1 MTYCV
6 GLRLDNGLVFM
17 SDTLTN
23 AGVDNINRNK
33 KMYSWSI
40 KNYRS
45 IILLTSGNLATSQAA
60 VNIINEKISENDLEH
75 DNILKAPSMFKV
87 ARIIGRI
94 LREVTSE
101 FAADGQNAD
110 NQYSS
115 TFILGGQIKGD
126 DHKLFLIYPEGNF
139 IESSEDQPFFQIGET
154 KYGKPIIVRAYDNN
168 LDFGEA
174 IKLLLVSFD
183 STMKANVS
191 VGLPIDLCT
200 LKKSSFIISNKIRID
215 QNNLYFK
222 NISERWGA
230 SLKEAI
236 KSLPTFKEE
245 INT

>member
-6 GLRLDNGLVFM
+6 GLKLNRGLVFI

-23 AGVDNINRNK
+23 AGIDNINTNK
-33 KMYSWSI
+33 KMFNWHEDNEKCI
-40 KNYRS
+40 V
-45 IILLTSGNLATSQAA
+45 LLTSGNLATSQATI
-60 VNIINEKISENDLEH
+60 NLINEGIQDHENNEK
-75 DNILKAPSMFKV
+75 NILKANSMFQV
-87 ARIIGRI
+87 ARIIGKI
-94 LREVTSE
+94 LRNISGEYAS
-101 FAADGQNAD
+101 DGQAGENP
-110 NQYSS
+110 YSS
-115 TFILGGQIKGD
+115 TFILGGQFKGQT
-126 DHKLFLIYPEGNF
+126 HKLFLIYPEGNF

-154 KYGKPIIVRAYDNN
+154 KYGKPIIVRAYDKS

-222 NISERWGA
+222 NISERWGT

>member
-6 GLRLDNGLVFM
+6 GLKLNRGLVFI

-23 AGVDNINRNK
+23 AGIDNINTNK
-33 KMYSWSI
+33 KMFNWHEDNEKCI
-40 KNYRS
+40 V
-45 IILLTSGNLATSQAA
+45 LLTSGNLATSQATI
-60 VNIINEKISENDLEH
+60 NLINEGIQDHENNEK
-75 DNILKAPSMFKV
+75 NILKANSMFQV
-87 ARIIGRI
+87 ARIIGKI
-94 LREVTSE
+94 LRNISSE
-101 FAADGQNAD
+101 YASDGQAGENP
-110 NQYSS
+110 YSS
-115 TFILGGQIKGD
+115 TFILGGQFKGQS
-126 DHKLFLIYPEGNF
+126 HKLFLIYPEGNF
-139 IESSEDQPFFQIGET
+139 IEASEDQPFFQIGET
-154 KYGKPIIVRAYDNN
+154 KYGKPIIVRAYDNS

-222 NISERWGA
+222 NISERWGT

-245 INT
+245 INN